1 MNNRDIPRIYLM
13 KRIDISDIE
22 SKDLVASPDFCDI
35 CVMYIERTLERKRK
49 LLYRV
54 NSFSKHLTQIRV

>member
-1 MNNRDIPRIYLM
+1 M

-54 NSFSKHLTQIRV
+54 NSFSNHLAQIRV